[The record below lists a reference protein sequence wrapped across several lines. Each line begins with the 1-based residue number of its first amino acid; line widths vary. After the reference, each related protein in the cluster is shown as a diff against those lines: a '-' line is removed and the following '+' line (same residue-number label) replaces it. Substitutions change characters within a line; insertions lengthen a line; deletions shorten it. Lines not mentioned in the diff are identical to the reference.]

1 MSHGQNQQGQM
12 MGYPTGGQAQAMGGQ
27 AGTAQMAAGQMG
39 VGGMQQAA
47 GVNPGAA
54 TMAAQVH
61 YPQAG
66 YVQPGY
72 YATAYQTYPHQQPSV
87 LSGLTNDRFLKGLL
101 VGAAAAYIL
110 TNESVQRTAIKGA
123 VKAWTAVQGGLEE
136 VKERFQDA
144 EAELHAAEAE
154 KPPSAG

>member
-1 MSHGQNQQGQM
+1 
-12 MGYPTGGQAQAMGGQ
+12 
-27 AGTAQMAAGQMG
+27 MAAGQMG
-39 VGGMQQAA
+39 AGMQQAA
-47 GVNPGAA
+47 GVNPGVA

-66 YVQPGY
+66 YAQQPSY
-72 YATAYQTYPHQQPSV
+72 YATAYQTYPQQQPSM

-110 TNESVQRTAIKGA
+110 TNESGQRTAIKGA

-154 KPPSAG
+154 KPSSAA